1 MNIRPRI
8 NRWTTSR
15 RDLIFSPDI
24 KSSLVQPHFV
34 VSGEGVSEA
43 IQSMPGIFRQSVDV
57 LCQTIAEDMAL
68 GIKSHMLFAVVDS
81 HDKDPTAS
89 KASNSDMPLQV
100 AVAKLK
106 QQFGAEI
113 VIMTDVCL
121 CTATDHG
128 HCGIVHDRQIDNDL
142 TIPELCKIALSHAE
156 AGADYVSASDMM
168 DGRVK
173 AIRDT
178 LEQAGHVSTGILSY
192 SVKYASSF
200 YGPFRDAASSSP
212 AFGDRGS
219 HQMDI
224 RSGYDEAILEAVTDE
239 AEGADI
245 IMVKP
250 AMTYLD
256 VVRQVSDSV
265 TRPVA
270 VYNVSGEYS
279 MVMSSTSDDNSR
291 ANLVREIFHSFKRA
305 GADIIVS
312 YHARAAVKGHWL
324 D

>member
-1 MNIRPRI
+1 
-8 NRWTTSR
+8 
-15 RDLIFSPDI
+15 
-24 KSSLVQPHFV
+24 
-34 VSGEGVSEA
+34 
-43 IQSMPGIFRQSVDV
+43 
-57 LCQTIAEDMAL
+57 
-68 GIKSHMLFAVVDS
+68 
-81 HDKDPTAS
+81 
-89 KASNSDMPLQV
+89 
-100 AVAKLK
+100 
-106 QQFGAEI
+106 
-113 VIMTDVCL
+113 
-121 CTATDHG
+121 
-128 HCGIVHDRQIDNDL
+128 
-142 TIPELCKIALSHAE
+142 
-156 AGADYVSASDMM
+156 
-168 DGRVK
+168 
-173 AIRDT
+173 
-178 LEQAGHVSTGILSY
+178 
-192 SVKYASSF
+192 
-200 YGPFRDAASSSP
+200 
-212 AFGDRGS
+212 
-219 HQMDI
+219 
-224 RSGYDEAILEAVTDE
+224 VTDE

>member
-1 MNIRPRI
+1 VKKRPRI
-8 NRWTTSR
+8 NRWTQSR
-15 RDLIFSPDI
+15 RDLIFSSSI

-34 VSGEGVSEA
+34 VSGEGIDEA
-43 IQSMPGIFRQSVDV
+43 IDSMPGVNRQSVDV
-57 LCQTIAEDMAL
+57 LMETIAKDMEN
-68 GIKSHMLFAVVDS
+68 GISSHMLFGVVDS
-81 HDKDPTAS
+81 HEKDPLAS
-89 KASNSDMPLQV
+89 KASDSEMPLQM
-100 AVAKLK
+100 AVSHLK
-106 QQFGAEI
+106 RKYGNEI
-113 VIMTDVCL
+113 VLMTDVCL

-128 HCGIVHDRQIDNDL
+128 HCGVVHNEQIDNDL
-142 TIPELCKIALSHAE
+142 TIPELVKIALSHAK

-173 AIRDT
+173 AIRKAFE
-178 LEQAGHVSTGILSY
+178 LEGFTSTGILSY

-212 AFGDRGS
+212 SHGDRKS

-224 RSGYDEAILEAVTDE
+224 RSGYQEATFEAVSDQK
-239 AEGADI
+239 EGADI

-256 VVRQVSDSV
+256 VVRKVADAVSK
-265 TRPVA
+265 PVA

-279 MVMSSTSDDNSR
+279 MVMSSTKDISER
-291 ANLVREIFHSFKRA
+291 KAMVQEIFYSFNRS

-312 YHARAAVKGHWL
+312 YHTREAITEKWFE
-324 D
+324 